1 MANTVVVGV
10 TFVDIKGF
18 PFGKYNA
25 QGRNLGSVRI
35 VHGGVSRN
43 VVEDFANVG
52 MPVSFASILDD
63 SAIGRDVARKLNEA
77 GADLHSTITV
87 PDNALGM
94 WLVVLDDT
102 GNLAG
107 SISRMPD
114 TAILEQHIDDCGEEI
129 IAQAENVVLEIDLSE
144 RIAARVLAL
153 AEKYNKKVYA
163 IVGNMSV
170 ILAHPEFLRRTDC
183 FICNEIEAGRLF
195 QSDVVPAFTPDQM
208 LEYLPPAAKAA
219 GIRSMVVT
227 MGVQGSVYYDGT
239 TGEAGICEP
248 YPAHV
253 VDTSGAG
260 DAFFSGTVMG
270 LTRSLPL
277 KEAVRYG
284 AKLASL
290 TIGSEENSCPV
301 LPDFFA
307 EKAPV
312 HS

>member
-18 PFGKYNA
+18 PNEKYNP

-52 MPVSFASILDD
+52 MPVSFASMLEDT
-63 SAIGRDVARKLNEA
+63 AFGRDVARKLTNA
-77 GADLHSTITV
+77 GADLRYTITAS
-87 PDNALGM
+87 DNGLGM
-94 WLVVLDDT
+94 WLVVLDET

-114 TAILEQHIDDCGEEI
+114 TTILEDYIVQSGAEI
-129 IAQAENVVLEIDLSE
+129 VSGAENIVLEIDLSE
-144 RIAARVLAL
+144 RIAADVLAL
-153 AEKYNKKVYA
+153 AKKYDKKVYA

-170 ILAHPEFLRRTDC
+170 ILAHPEFLQQTAC

-195 QSDVVPAFTPDQM
+195 DSDVVPAFSPEQM
-208 LEYLPPAAKAA
+208 LEYLPTAAKAA

-227 MGVQGSVYYDGT
+227 MGSHGAVYYDGET
-239 TGEAGICEP
+239 EDRGICPP
-248 YPAHV
+248 YPAEV

-270 LTRSLPL
+270 LTRKLPL
-277 KEAVRYG
+277 HEAVRYG

-290 TIGSEENSCPV
+290 TIASEENSCPV
-301 LPDFFA
+301 LPDFFNEQMSLFA
-307 EKAPV
+307 
-312 HS
+312 